1 MLLLKRLIDKHIEGK
16 IHLFMRLCKICL
28 FLPFVLLV
36 SCNDNKTA
44 QIWTDR
50 PEFALYGELFNTEQN
65 QYKVAV
71 KYVEFP
77 SMEINKQSSPDI
89 IVASW
94 LKNAS
99 TRLNFKSIDNFFGSK
114 KLSRSIFY
122 PQLLAI
128 GRIDQKQYL
137 LPVSFNIPALIFSK
151 NREHYLSNQF
161 TIDFDEIK
169 KLSKEYNNI
178 NRGVYTRMGF
188 SPLWNDNFL
197 LLTAILSGASFREEH
212 PLAWDSA
219 VLERSMAFINNWTNE
234 INTST
239 QAEDD
244 FTFKYFFEPP
254 ERLVQGGR
262 ILFSYIES
270 GDLFLLSEESKNL
283 LDFRWVM
290 EQNRILV
297 TDDSVYLGIP
307 KRVNSKKAAKA
318 FILWFF
324 KNENQRRILEYFK
337 ANRINENIFGICG
350 GFSSLSLVTE
360 QIYPLFYLE
369 LLGRMPPSEH
379 FTHPNVLPANWFII
393 KERVVLPY
401 LHDRARKEHAEE
413 VYPLERRLADWMRM
427 NR

>member
-1 MLLLKRLIDKHIEGK
+1 VYFCLLAVFLI
-16 IHLFMRLCKICL
+16 
-28 FLPFVLLV
+28 
-36 SCNDNKTA
+36 SCTENKTA

-50 PEFALYGELFNTEQN
+50 PEFALYGELFNTSQN

-71 KYVEFP
+71 KYTEFP
-77 SMEINKQSSPDI
+77 AMELNKQNKPDI
-89 IVASW
+89 IVASR
-94 LKNAS
+94 LRNAS
-99 TRLNFKSIDNFFGSK
+99 TGANFKSLDNLFGTK
-114 KLSRSIFY
+114 KLSRTIFY
-122 PQLLAI
+122 PRLLAI
-128 GRIDQKQYL
+128 GRIERNQYL
-137 LPVSFNIPALIFSK
+137 LPVSFNIPALIFSR
-151 NREHYLSNQF
+151 NREQYLSNQF

-197 LLTAILSGASFREEH
+197 FLTASLWGASFKEAN
-212 PLAWDSA
+212 PLEWDSA
-219 VLERSMAFINNWTNE
+219 ALEKSMIFINNWTNE
-234 INTST
+234 INTNT

-244 FTFKYFFEPP
+244 FTFRYFFEPP
-254 ERLVQGGR
+254 ERLIQGGR

-270 GDLFLLSEESKNL
+270 SDLFLLGDENKNL

-290 EQNRILV
+290 EQSSILV
-297 TDDSVYLGIP
+297 TEGSVYLGIP
-307 KRVNSKKAAKA
+307 KRLISKKAANA

-324 KNENQRRILEYFK
+324 KIENQRRILEYSA

-350 GFSSLSLVTE
+350 GFSALNLVTE
-360 QIYPLFYLE
+360 QIYPLFYPE

-379 FTHPNVLPANWFII
+379 FTHLNILPANWFVL

-401 LHDRARKEHAEE
+401 LHDRARKENTDETN
-413 VYPLERRLADWMRM
+413 PLERRLAEWMRM